1 MFIQQAIIQ
10 KLTEKFEPTVLY
22 VENESHRHSSG
33 RGSESHFKVTIVSVQ
48 FERIRMLA
56 RHREVYQ
63 CLADE
68 LANGVHALALHTY
81 TQQEWVAQGEVTPK
95 STNCVGHGH

>member
-48 FERIRMLA
+48 FE
-56 RHREVYQ
+56 Q
-63 CLADE
+63 
-68 LANGVHALALHTY
+68 TY
-81 TQQEWVAQGEVTPK
+81 F
-95 STNCVGHGH
+95 